1 MTWRQ
6 LVPEPIVTM
15 DDAARFVTAL
25 GFCTWGP
32 VPGLDFPNLA
42 EAMGE
47 TASSVLDRTWF
58 WKDDLHLERR
68 IYYGKVIRGQPS
80 FIDPALLP
88 AFVAAL
94 GGAEQEVEREPANLF
109 AAGRLAVEALTVY
122 ELLTEAGPLPTRAL
136 RRAAG
141 LSQARQAAATERAL
155 LELQRRFLVCKADLT
170 GRTRG
175 TYSYVWDLAERVWPA
190 AFQAARDL
198 ALEAAR
204 DQIRARLRQ
213 FGLTS
218 GAALEARLFLWR
230 AQPVG

>member
-6 LVPEPIVTM
+6 FMPAPIATM
-15 DDAARFVTAL
+15 DDAARFVAAL

-42 EAMGE
+42 VAMGE
-47 TASSVLDRTWF
+47 TASSVMDRTWF

-68 IYYGKVIRGQPS
+68 VYYAKIIRGQPS
-80 FIDPALLP
+80 FIAPTLVP

-94 GGAEQEVEREPANLF
+94 DGAEQAAERDPAQLF
-109 AAGRLAVEALTVY
+109 AAGRLPAEALAVY
-122 ELLTEAGPLPTRAL
+122 DRLAEAGPLATRAL

-198 ALEAAR
+198 PPEAAR

-213 FGLTS
+213 YGLS
-218 GAALEARLFLWR
+218 PGAVLEARLFLWH
-230 AQPVG
+230 AE